1 MKIEKLS
8 ENSIKCTLTNFDL
21 SVRDLNVNELAYG
34 TEKAKRLFN
43 EMMTRASNELGFD
56 AQGGPLMIEAVPMND
71 AVELTITRVDD
82 PEELDARF
90 SRFSPGPAGQN
101 QDPAAGWIQKITSD
115 ILEGAAGFLSQLHAR
130 QNGENPVA
138 GSIRISLGQP
148 GAVPGQ
154 GQQGTI
160 PVQGQPGQAG
170 HTGSAPGKQ
179 NGPQAPEVLWKA
191 VSFDT
196 LDLAIKAARSVSF
209 FDGESILYKKNDG
222 SCYIIMVKSSEDRMD
237 DFARAVNGL
246 TEFGQSVA
254 TTMDTK
260 AYYDEHYKTIVK
272 SPAIPELGKI
282 K

>member
-1 MKIEKLS
+1 MCGPLLYDTSMKIEKLS

-34 TEKAKRLFN
+34 TEKAKRLFS

-101 QDPAAGWIQKITSD
+101 TDSAAGWIQKITSD
-115 ILEGAAGFLSQLHAR
+115 ILEGAAGFLSQLHAK
-130 QNGENPVA
+130 QGNESPITGAV
-138 GSIRISLGQP
+138 RISLGQP
-148 GAVPGQ
+148 VNAPA
-154 GQQGTI
+154 
-160 PVQGQPGQAG
+160 QGQPGTAKN
-170 HTGSAPGKQ
+170 APGQGK
-179 NGPQAPEVLWKA
+179 GPGVPEITWKA

-196 LDLAIKAARSVSF
+196 LDLAIRAAKSVSF

-222 SCYIIMVKSSEDRMD
+222 SCYIIMVKCDGDRME
-237 DFARAVNGL
+237 DFAKAVNGL
-246 TEFGQSVA
+246 TEFGQSVV

-260 AYYDEHYKTIVK
+260 AYYDEHYKVIVK